1 MANRRASTR
10 STRTCFDPLVVLG
23 TRSYQE
29 GNLYQFGVRLT
40 AKHVNDTRWFLLK
53 RIAWTVFAAYLLL
66 SGAFFV
72 YAYTPDPNKSLV
84 GFAAAS
90 PDDPENMSEDSAQA
104 VAAYEEARNYD
115 EPVLDRYLKWM
126 VGYATLDW
134 GTSWTTG
141 QPVTEALAERIPVT
155 LAYLVPAIVL
165 STLLGVGVGL
175 VSAMKPQGVV
185 DRVSAAFSYVGLG
198 VPGFVLGELLLVAAI
213 LEFSWYEAYY
223 NPKFGLWSV
232 ENLASLALPSFVVAL
247 NLLAA
252 QARYAR
258 AEARE
263 YLPAEF
269 VKTLR
274 ASGADARTIGR
285 HVLRNAALPL
295 LTVFFAELLTIL
307 FLTVYVIEVVFEIP
321 GVGQLAYQAIEQRD
335 IGTILATTLL
345 PAFVALLGNLL
356 QDFAYTVLDPR
367 VGD

>member
-1 MANRRASTR
+1 M
-10 STRTCFDPLVVLG
+10 
-23 TRSYQE
+23 
-29 GNLYQFGVRLT
+29 
-40 AKHVNDTRWFLLK
+40 
-53 RIAWTVFAAYLLL
+53 FAAYLLL
-66 SGAFFV
+66 SGAFLVF
-72 YAYTPDPNKSLV
+72 AYTPDPNKALV
-84 GFAAAS
+84 AFAAAN
-90 PDDPENMSEDSAQA
+90 PDDPENISSDSEKA

-115 EPVLDRYLKWM
+115 EPVLDRYVTWM
-126 VGYATLDW
+126 VSYATLDW
-134 GTSWTTG
+134 GRSLTTG
-141 QPVTEALAERIPVT
+141 KPVIDALAERIPVT

-165 STLLGVGVGL
+165 STLLGVGSGL
-175 VSAMKPQGVV
+175 VSAMWPKGIV
-185 DRVSAAFSYVGLG
+185 DRVTATFSYVGLG
-198 VPGFVLGELLLVAAI
+198 VPGFVIGELI
-213 LEFSWYEAYY
+213 LIGSIMHLSWYRAYY
-223 NPKFGLWSV
+223 DPRFGLWTA
-232 ENLASLALPSFVVAL
+232 ENLVSLALPAFVVAL

-258 AEARE
+258 AESRE

-295 LTVFFAELLTIL
+295 LTVFFAELLTVL
-307 FLTVYVIEVVFEIP
+307 FLTVYVIEVVFRIP

-367 VGD
+367 VGE